1 MSNVRA
7 MSETVVVTG
16 AAGYVG
22 AYVVRELLERGYRVR
37 ATVRDAADKKKNAHL
52 QALAGGDRLEIHSA
66 DLEVAGS
73 FEQAMSGASYL
84 VHTASAVMLAAKDPQ
99 REIVDVAVTGT
110 RNVITTALAAGTVKR
125 IVMTSS
131 IAAVASPD
139 RPKRYVFAEGDWN
152 DAATVKNDPYSL
164 SKVEAERTA
173 RRLLDGKAV
182 EFVAICPGLVL
193 GPVLSEAHLRTSPAV
208 LFELLSGKFPGVP
221 NLHFQVVDVRDVARA
236 HALALT
242 QEKPSSRYV
251 CVNSGMGMRQ
261 MADILRSTCPRGRT
275 PRLPLPDVAMYATA
289 LFDKRLSLSFLRRNL
304 GSAPAFDNTRIKKDL
319 GLELRP
325 PEVSVADTAR
335 SIESGGYLVGA

>member
-52 QALAGGDRLEIHSA
+52 HALSDGDRLEIHSA

-73 FEQAMSGASYL
+73 FEQAMSGARYV

-152 DAATVKNDPYSL
+152 DAATVKDDPYSL

-173 RRLLDGKAV
+173 RRQLDGKDV

-221 NLHFQVVDVRDVARA
+221 NLHFQVVDVRDVAKA
-236 HALALT
+236 HVLALAKA
-242 QEKPSSRYV
+242 KPSSRYV
-251 CVNSGMGMRQ
+251 CVSSGMGMRQ
-261 MADILRSTCPRGRT
+261 MAEILRSTCPRART
-275 PRLPLPDVAMYATA
+275 PRLPLPDLAMYATA
-289 LFDKRLSLSFLRRNL
+289 LFDKRLSFAFLRRNL
-304 GSAPAFDNTRIKKDL
+304 GSAPAFDNSRIKKEL
-319 GLELRP
+319 GLEFRP

-335 SIESGGYLVGA
+335 SIESGGYIG